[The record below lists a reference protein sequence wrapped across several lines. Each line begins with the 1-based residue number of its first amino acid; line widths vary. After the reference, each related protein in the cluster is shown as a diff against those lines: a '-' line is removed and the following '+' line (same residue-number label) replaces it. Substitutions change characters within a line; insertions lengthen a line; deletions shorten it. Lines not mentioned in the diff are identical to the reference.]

1 LLLALSVASV
11 SPQGQLVFN
20 NRVNNVVVAPVYG
33 IDPVDA
39 SVARRG
45 NTPSGT
51 PPGFQTYNG
60 APLSGA
66 GFTAQLFGGSTRA
79 LRENLQPLTPATT
92 FRTGD
97 SAGFVVAPGVSLTV
111 PGVPEG
117 VPAKVILRVWDNR
130 DGTRTNWAQVAG
142 KPDAAKGESWAFI
155 TPPLGGPSFAPP
167 NLIGLE
173 SFNLST
179 GGIRQAGIKVNFQT
193 ANAPVPLGYRMDAGE
208 SFTAY
213 PDGLAYGWNFDHA
226 VFASD
231 RNATNSPDQQ
241 HDTFIDVQTNS
252 FWEIALSNGL
262 YGVHVSLGDPLRTNV
277 IYRIEAES
285 AVLFEGPPFFRGRW
299 LERDELVWVNDGRLT
314 LRAAS
319 ANTPLCFVEIAPV
332 DRPLLQLLSAPSSP
346 GVVRLSF
353 QGEVGI
359 RYQIQ
364 SSSDLITW
372 LPLGIAA
379 NGSGDLFHLFD
390 TNSAGSTRRFY
401 RAALPSP

>member
-1 LLLALSVASV
+1 LSVIDV

-20 NRVNNVVVAPVYG
+20 NRVNNLVVAPVYG
-33 IDPVDA
+33 VDPLDA
-39 SVARRG
+39 SAVRNG
-45 NTPSGT
+45 NTSSGT
-51 PPGFQTYNG
+51 PPGLQTYNG

-79 LRENLQPLTPATT
+79 LSENLQPLTPATT

-97 SAGFVVAPGVSLTV
+97 SAGFVVAPGFSLTV

-142 KPDAAKGESWAFI
+142 KPDSAKGESWAFI

-179 GGIRQAGIKVNFQT
+179 GNIRQAGIKVNFQT
-193 ANAPVPLGYRMDAGE
+193 ANAPTPTGYRMDAGQP
-208 SFTAY
+208 FTVY

-231 RNATNSPDQQ
+231 RNATNSVDQQ
-241 HDTFIDVQTNS
+241 HDTFIDMQTNS
-252 FWEIALSNGL
+252 VWEIALSNGL
-262 YGVHVSLGDPLRTNV
+262 YGVHVSIGDPLRTNV
-277 IYRIEAES
+277 AYRIEAES
-285 AVLFEGPPFFRGRW
+285 AVLFEGPPSFRGRW
-299 LERDELVWVNDGRLT
+299 LERDEWVWINDGRLT
-314 LRAAS
+314 LRTDS
-319 ANTPLCFVEIAPV
+319 ANTPLCFVEVAPAC
-332 DRPLLQLLSAPSSP
+332 RPLLQLLSALPLPSTIA
-346 GVVRLSF
+346 LSF
-353 QGEVGI
+353 KGEVGI
-359 RYQIQ
+359 QYQFQ

-372 LPLGIAA
+372 SPLGIAE
-379 NGSGDLFHLFD
+379 NSRGDLFHLLD
-390 TNSAGSTRRFY
+390 TNSVGSRLRFY